1 MPSHGAP
8 DLPLTLA
15 GIPVY
20 TTVYTSVRNLGVM
33 FDKDLSLTSHVN
45 GCQRA
50 SRAADVHS
58 KYTTIVN
65 TLIVTRLDYCIVYL

>member
-20 TTVYTSVRNLGVM
+20 TTTSVRNLGVM